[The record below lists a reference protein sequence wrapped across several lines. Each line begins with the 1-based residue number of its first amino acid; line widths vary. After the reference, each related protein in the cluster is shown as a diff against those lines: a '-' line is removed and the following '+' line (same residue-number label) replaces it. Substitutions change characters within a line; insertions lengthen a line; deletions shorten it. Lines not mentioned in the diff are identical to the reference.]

1 LQLKQK
7 PEIEP
12 VVSGHDPIID
22 PSARIGAD
30 VTIGPWTL
38 IGPDVEIGDGCV
50 IGPHVVIKG
59 PTRIGRRNRIFQFA
73 SVGEDPSDL
82 KFHGEEAWLEIGDD
96 NTIREGATLHR
107 GTEVGG
113 GITRIGSHN
122 LFMPYT
128 HVAHDCQVGNHTIF
142 SNNAS
147 ISGHVIVDDWAIL
160 GGFAGVYQFLQ
171 IGAHSFVGAQTH
183 VNMDVPAFVIING
196 NPPEAKGINI
206 TGLERRGFSKEKIQV
221 LRKAFKILYRLG
233 NTVEQ
238 ALDQMQ
244 ELVGAC
250 PEVEVLMKSVRS
262 SRKGIM
268 R

>member
-1 LQLKQK
+1 MN
-7 PEIEP
+7 
-12 VVSGHDPIID
+12 GHDPIID
-22 PSARIGAD
+22 PGARIGSN
-30 VTIGPWTL
+30 VTIGPWTI
-38 IGPDVEIGDGCV
+38 IGPGVEIGDGCF
-50 IGPHVVIKG
+50 IGSHVVIRG
-59 PTRIGRRNRIFQFA
+59 PTRIGQRNRVFQFA

-96 NTIREGATLHR
+96 NTIREGATIHR
-107 GTEVGG
+107 GTEFGG
-113 GITRIGSHN
+113 SITRIGNNN
-122 LFMPYT
+122 LFMPYS

-147 ISGHVIVDDWAIL
+147 VSGHVIVEDWAIL
-160 GGFAGVYQFLQ
+160 GGFAGVYQFLR

-183 VNMDVPAFVIING
+183 VNMDVPAFVIVNG

-206 TGLERRGFSKEKIQV
+206 TGLERRGFSRESIQT
-221 LRKAFKILYRLG
+221 LRKAFKMLYRLG

-238 ALDQMQ
+238 ALGQM
-244 ELVGAC
+244 EALTANC
-250 PEVEVLMKSVRS
+250 PEVAVLMESVRN